1 MSESYTQLMYLSK
14 GTVESNCGFRGQRVD
29 TSDLGIVVDFPGFG
43 CVAAVYIRLVHN
55 FNGPS

>member
-1 MSESYTQLMYLSK
+1 MYLSK